1 MKKPNNTT
9 PKNSDDIFTVMTESD
24 FCDVDNIT
32 SDIMD
37 KIAGVL
43 KHNESHFPNWDDD
56 YNLYDCIRCDIH
68 ERILNH
74 KLETTK
80 A

>member
-1 MKKPNNTT
+1 MPLNNTT
-9 PKNSDDIFTVMTESD
+9 TKNSDDIFTIITESD

-56 YNLYDCIRCDIH
+56 YNLYDCIRYDIH
-68 ERILNH
+68 DRILRH
-74 KLETTK
+74 KLDTAKTK
-80 A
+80 